1 MRRFAFVIFHHSKST
16 ECLDFH
22 LQGQSVPYLHDGH
35 ARDVDLR
42 DQPRARLDLEFE
54 IPKAGNFDVE
64 AHFTTARDYAIIN
77 VLLDSKAL
85 GEPLD
90 LFDHPDVRTT
100 GVLKLGQRTLKAGKH
115 KLTLETIGT
124 NESAVKKYMVGL
136 DYLRL
141 VPR

>member
-1 MRRFAFVIFHHSKST
+1 VRRN
-16 ECLDFH
+16 
-22 LQGQSVPYLHDGH
+22 GH
-35 ARDVDLR
+35 PCNRNAK
-42 DQPRARLDLEFE
+42 PRARLDLEFE
-54 IPKAGNFDVE
+54 IPKAGKFDIE

-90 LFDHPDVRTT
+90 LFDHPDVTTT
-100 GVLKLGQRTLKAGKH
+100 GVLILGQRTLTAGKH
-115 KLTLETIGT
+115 KLTLETIGA
-124 NESAVKKYMVGL
+124 NESAVKKYMVGF